1 MITEYYY
8 LSRTLP
14 PDDGQ
19 VMHFGEYLV
28 RENILSAHQ
37 ILKALDEQRKRR
49 KFIPLLLV
57 ELGMMD
63 DHRALKLCT
72 ISNEEH
78 KDVLDIMRE
87 EGIISQQQSNRIRIA
102 RDKSGPPLGQLLV
115 EMGFID
121 EQTCYENLKLYE
133 AQKQGTAGTTLSAA
147 VQAEP

>member
-14 PDDGQ
+14 LDDGQ

-78 KDVLDIMRE
+78 K
-87 EGIISQQQSNRIRIA
+87 GIISQQQSNRIRIA